1 MQDRAIV
8 AESRLGYLRRKT
20 VPRTPQTNVGPMP
33 CIPATLEVKLLTVV
47 GKQTLT
53 SATTQVRCPSCFLL
67 TNSTLLTYGV

>member
-20 VPRTPQTNVGPMP
+20 VPRTPQTNAGPMP

-47 GKQTLT
+47 G
-53 SATTQVRCPSCFLL
+53 RR
-67 TNSTLLTYGV
+67 